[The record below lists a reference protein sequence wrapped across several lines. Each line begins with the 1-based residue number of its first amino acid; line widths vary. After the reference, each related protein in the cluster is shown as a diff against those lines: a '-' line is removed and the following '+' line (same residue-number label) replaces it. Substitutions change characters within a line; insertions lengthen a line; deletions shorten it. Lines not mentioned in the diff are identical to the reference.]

1 MCDYD
6 ETNVETSYVGQGE
19 VKLIAGGGKIY
30 TDIAARFVRS
40 ERDLDSIIS
49 SDYNPEIVKNI
60 IQSGHLAATEF
71 DLFIFGVSGYSRVC
85 EVQLVRK
92 RLASYLIKSGRA
104 ELNGKRAY
112 KVTIPTNIAQAEVT
126 YRLPYSGSVKTLID
140 PITGQRTIEHSPDVE
155 IYLNPEVLNDMI
167 ACWYNGCLEQGFK
180 EEDLRYMKPQATQ
193 WQGII
198 GINAHGLR
206 DWLKIRMC
214 KNAQAEIRD
223 LATKMFKL
231 AKEAAPELM
240 EGAGP
245 SCVHYGYCPEGKY
258 QHPDC
263 KGKIYTK
270 EEALSI
276 LKSHRKA
283 DENIRNFAN
292 GFCTAF
298 LESNSTEDTYNQ
310 IVSSI
315 DDTSSDYGSE

>member
-112 KVTIPTNIAQAEVT
+112 KVAIPTNIAQATVN
-126 YRLPYSGSVKTLID
+126 YRIPYTGSVKTLID
-140 PITGQRTIEHSPDVE
+140 PITGRKTIEHSPDME
-155 IYLNPEVLNDMI
+155 IFLDPQVLNDMI
-167 ACWYNGCLEQGFK
+167 ACWYDGCLEQGFK

-193 WQGII
+193 WQGIVAMNI
-198 GINAHGLR
+198 HALR
-206 DWLKIRMC
+206 DWWKIRLC

-231 AKEAAPELM
+231 VKEVAPDLVQ
-240 EGAGP
+240 GAGP
-245 SCVHYGYCPEGKY
+245 SCVHYGYCPEGKF
-258 QHPDC
+258 QNPEC
-263 KGKIYTK
+263 KGKIYTR
-270 EEALSI
+270 EEALDI
-276 LKSHRKA
+276 LKEHRQLNKSVDGMISGFITA
-283 DENIRNFAN
+283 TGDSRITLQQIRDAIVDPYEGHEN
-292 GFCTAF
+292 
-298 LESNSTEDTYNQ
+298 E
-310 IVSSI
+310 
-315 DDTSSDYGSE
+315 